1 MEYVGA
7 RMIGGSFRSL
17 PRLVARAGLIPVAAF
32 AVHQLRFL
40 LAFGGGAG
48 AELQETGHSYFHSV
62 VPWIILVVGLS
73 LGAFLW
79 SLGRA
84 ACGRRSASARG
95 LSLLKLWLVCSAC
108 LLAIYCTQ
116 ETLEGF
122 FATGHPTGIEGIF
135 GFGGLWSIP
144 SAIGVGLVLA
154 VVVYGAGWTLDEVSR
169 RCGARMQLA
178 AHRIAR
184 ALAPHEFV
192 AVPSSPLVSGWC
204 DRGPPRVRLT
214 SA

>member
-1 MEYVGA
+1 M
-7 RMIGGSFRSL
+7 
-17 PRLVARAGLIPVAAF
+17 IPVAAF

-48 AELQETGHSYFHSV
+48 AELRETGHSYFHSV
-62 VPWIILVVGLS
+62 VPWIMLVVGLS
-73 LGAFLW
+73 VGAFLW

-84 ACGRRSASARG
+84 VSGRRSASGRG
-95 LSLLKLWLVCSAC
+95 LSFLKLWLVCAAC

-116 ETLEGF
+116 ETLEGL

-144 SAIGVGLVLA
+144 SAVGVGLVLA
-154 VVVYGAGWTLDEVSR
+154 VLMFGARWTLDEVSR
-169 RCGARMQLA
+169 RCGVRTEHPARRIPLA
-178 AHRIAR
+178 GV
-184 ALAPHEFV
+184 PHEV
-192 AVPSSPLVSGWC
+192 VRVPIEPLVGGWC
-204 DRGPPRVRLT
+204 DRGPPLVRLV

>member
-1 MEYVGA
+1 
-7 RMIGGSFRSL
+7 MIGGSIRTRS
-17 PRLVARAGLIPVAAF
+17 RLVARAGLIPVAAF

-48 AELQETGHSYFHSV
+48 TELKETGHSYFHSV

-73 LGAFLW
+73 VGAFLW

-84 ACGRRSASARG
+84 ASGRRSATGRG
-95 LSLLKLWLVCSAC
+95 LSFVALWLVCAVC

-116 ETLEGF
+116 ETLEGI

-154 VVVYGAGWTLDEVSR
+154 VVMCGATWTLDEVSR
-169 RCGARMQLA
+169 RRCACPERPACGIPPDITL
-178 AHRIAR
+178 HEVVRIPIA
-184 ALAPHEFV
+184 
-192 AVPSSPLVSGWC
+192 PLVGGWC
-204 DRGPPRVRLT
+204 DRGPPVFRVV

>member
-1 MEYVGA
+1 
-7 RMIGGSFRSL
+7 MIGGSPKNL
-17 PRLVARAGLIPVAAF
+17 PRLAARAGLIPVAAF

-48 AELQETGHSYFHSV
+48 AELKETGHSYFHSV
-62 VPWIILVVGLS
+62 VPWIMLVVGLS
-73 LGAFLW
+73 VGAFLW

-84 ACGRRSASARG
+84 AAGRRSAKGRG
-95 LSLLKLWLVCSAC
+95 LSFLGLWFVCGVS

-116 ETLEGF
+116 ETLEGI

-154 VVVYGAGWTLDEVSR
+154 SLMYGARWTLDEVAR
-169 RCGARMQLA
+169 RCGSSVVGRVRRIPPA
-178 AHRIAR
+178 APPRQVFRVPIA
-184 ALAPHEFV
+184 
-192 AVPSSPLVSGWC
+192 PLVGGWC
-204 DRGPPRVRLT
+204 DRGPPAVRLV